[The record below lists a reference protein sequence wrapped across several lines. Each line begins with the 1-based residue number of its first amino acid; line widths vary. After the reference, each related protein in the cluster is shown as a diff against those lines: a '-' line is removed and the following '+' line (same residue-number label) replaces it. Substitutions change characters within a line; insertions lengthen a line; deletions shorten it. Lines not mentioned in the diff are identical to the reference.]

1 MPMYALCFA
10 LVLIVPVVMF
20 LVGLM
25 WKLKPPAFGTG
36 TFVYRT
42 AYTEKSPEVWDFAH
56 VHCAKL
62 WTRYGVILGVLSA
75 VLMVVFKK
83 SWQKFLLWLLG
94 GQMLMLC
101 ITVFMMEILI
111 KNLFDENGVRIER
124 K

>member
-1 MPMYALCFA
+1 MYALCFA
-10 LVLIVPVVMF
+10 LVLVAPVLMF
-20 LVGLM
+20 VVGLM
-25 WKLKPPAFGTG
+25 WKLKPPAFKTG

-42 AYTEKSPEVWDFAH
+42 AWTEKSPEVWEFAH

-75 VLMVVFKK
+75 VLMVVCKK
-83 SWQKFLLWLLG
+83 SYHKFLLWLLG

-101 ITVFMMEILI
+101 ITIFMMELLI
-111 KNLFDENGVRIER
+111 KNLFDENGVRIEG